1 MATRI
6 QFRRDTAANWTSVNP
21 TLQSGELGFESNTG
35 KFKIGN
41 GSSSWTALSYASI
54 LPSDIGELSQ
64 DAVNSALTMG
74 EGILKNYDD
83 NANTLTLYVDSN
95 SVQTVVS
102 DTHSNFVADTTTIYD
117 EGVLLFETDTQKFK
131 FGNSVDIYDDLYFA
145 ALNTQGGNMQGN
157 IDMQLN
163 KVIHLSSPVD
173 DEDAATKEYVD
184 DLVAN
189 SIFTHNS
196 DTSNVHGI
204 ANTADLATTEIG
216 RAHV

>member
-95 SVQTVVS
+95 SVQTVVR
-102 DTHSNFVADTTTIYD
+102 DTHSNFVADETTVYD
-117 EGVLLFETDTQKFK
+117 EGVLLYETDTQKFK
-131 FGNSVDIYDDLYFA
+131 FGNGVDIFTDLYFA
-145 ALNTQGGNMQGN
+145 SLHQSGGTVLGQ
-157 IDMQLN
+157 IDMANNRILN
-163 KVIHLSSPVD
+163 LPAPV
-173 DEDAATKEYVD
+173 ESYDATSKDYVD
-184 DLVAN
+184 D
-189 SIFTHNS
+189 SIS
-196 DTSNVHGI
+196 
-204 ANTADLATTEIG
+204 TEVTNAISKIG

>member
-54 LPSDIGELSQ
+54 LPNDIGELSQ

-95 SVQTVVS
+95 SVQTVVR

-131 FGNSVDIYDDLYFA
+131 FGNGVDIFTDLYFA
-145 ALNTQGGNMQGN
+145 SLHQSGGTVLGQ
-157 IDMQLN
+157 IDMADN
-163 KVIHLSSPVD
+163 RIKNIGRS
-173 DEDAATKEYVD
+173 AKMY
-184 DLVAN
+184 N
-189 SIFTHNS
+189 SIFLHIYVS
-196 DTSNVHGI
+196 LHRSALCI
-204 ANTADLATTEIG
+204 
-216 RAHV
+216 

>member
-95 SVQTVVS
+95 SVQTVVR
-102 DTHSNFVADTTTIYD
+102 DTHSNFVADETTVYD
-117 EGVLLFETDTQKFK
+117 EGVLLFETDSQKFK
-131 FGNSVDIYDDLYFA
+131 FGNGVDIYDDLY
-145 ALNTQGGNMQGN
+145 
-157 IDMQLN
+157 
-163 KVIHLSSPVD
+163 
-173 DEDAATKEYVD
+173 
-184 DLVAN
+184 
-189 SIFTHNS
+189 
-196 DTSNVHGI
+196 
-204 ANTADLATTEIG
+204 
-216 RAHV
+216 